1 MSRRQTL
8 VFVSLTVG
16 LIVLE
21 MVHDLA
27 CPEEQ
32 STSVLL
38 SPVRAHMNND
48 SFWSLTSRC
57 TDKAQGIPQYTQHG
71 AAGTRPQPNLRDRV
85 RSGLVRVR
93 SGPLLSGA
101 S

>member
-1 MSRRQTL
+1 M
-8 VFVSLTVG
+8 FVSLTVG

-21 MVHDLA
+21 MVSDLA

-38 SPVRAHMNND
+38 SPVRAHINND

-71 AAGTRPQPNLRDRV
+71 ASGQQEQDLNLTSGT
-85 RSGLVRVR
+85 G
-93 SGPLLSGA
+93 
-101 S
+101 

>member
-1 MSRRQTL
+1 M
-8 VFVSLTVG
+8 FVSLTVG

-21 MVHDLA
+21 MVRDLA

-38 SPVRAHMNND
+38 SPVRAHINND

-57 TDKAQGIPQYTQHG
+57 TDKTQGIPQYTQYG
-71 AAGTRPQPNLRDRV
+71 AAGTRPQSNLRDRV
-85 RSGLVRVR
+85 RRGLVRVR